1 MIRDI
6 KEIRAEITRTD
17 DEMAKLF
24 EKRMQLASQVAA
36 YKKSN
41 SLPIYDAKREEEVL
55 RNGAARIS
63 DLEIPIITTFKR
75 K

>member
-24 EKRMQLASQVAA
+24 EKRMQLALQVPA
-36 YKKSN
+36 YQKVKQS
-41 SLPIYDAKREEEVL
+41 S
-55 RNGAARIS
+55 
-63 DLEIPIITTFKR
+63 
-75 K
+75 

>member
-41 SLPIYDAKREEEVL
+41 SLPIYECKTGGRSAQKRGCT
-55 RNGAARIS
+55 NQ
-63 DLEIPIITTFKR
+63 
-75 K
+75 